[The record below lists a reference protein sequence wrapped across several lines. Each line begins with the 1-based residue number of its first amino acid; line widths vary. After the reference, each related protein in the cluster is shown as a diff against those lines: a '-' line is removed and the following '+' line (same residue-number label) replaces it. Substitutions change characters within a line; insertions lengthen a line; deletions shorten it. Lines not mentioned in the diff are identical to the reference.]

1 MRAFRRSFPLMLG
14 AALLASCAINP
25 VTGERQLSLIGTQ
38 QEIQMGQEAAAQVK
52 DQIGLVQND
61 ALQAYV
67 SSVGMPLAKGS
78 ERPDLPWEFHVVDD
92 PSPNAF
98 ALPGGFIFVTRGLMD
113 LMGSE
118 AQLAAVLGHEI
129 GHVTARHS
137 VTQLSRA
144 ELAQLGLGVGMVL
157 LPDLQNFSG
166 LASTGLGLI
175 FLKYS
180 RDDERQADQ
189 LGFRYALAH
198 GYDVRQMAVVFQ
210 SLERASELTG
220 GSSLPNWM
228 SSHPATPDRIQ
239 TVDQRVAALNQ
250 PLNNLKVGR
259 DVYLNHL
266 DGLVFGMDPREGY
279 FKGSTFVHPDMR
291 FQIQFP
297 AGWQTQNTAQSVA
310 AGSPNNDAA
319 VQLTLAGD
327 TTPEAAARAFA
338 AQQGVQAGTPVSV
351 DIHGLPAVGVP
362 FDASSQNGQALRG
375 IATFVRYDGRTFSLL
390 GYSAASAF
398 AGYNDVIHNWA
409 RSFQPVTDPAL
420 IDVKPQRLRIVK
432 LPRAMTLGAFN
443 TAYPSAVTMDQLALI
458 NQVDGKDTQLAAGT
472 LVKRVVKE

>member
-1 MRAFRRSFPLMLG
+1 MRAFRRSLPLLLG
-14 AALLASCAINP
+14 VALLADCAINP

-38 QEIQMGQEAAAQVK
+38 QEIDMGRQAATQVK
-52 DQIGLVQND
+52 AEIGLVQDD

-67 SSVGMPLAKGS
+67 SSVGMPLARGS

-137 VTQLSRA
+137 VTQMSRA

-157 LPDLQNFSG
+157 LPGLQNYG
-166 LASTGLGLI
+166 QLASTGLGLL

-189 LGFRYALAH
+189 LGFRYALAR
-198 GYDVRQMAVVFQ
+198 GYDVRQMATVFQ
-210 SLERASELTG
+210 SLEKASELAG
-220 GSSLPNWM
+220 GSSLPSWM
-228 SSHPATPDRIQ
+228 SSHPAPPERIQ
-239 TVDQRVAALNQ
+239 TVDKRVAALDQ
-250 PLNNLKVGR
+250 PLSDLKVGR

-266 DGLVFGMDPREGY
+266 NGLVFGMDPRDG
-279 FKGSTFVHPDMR
+279 FFDGSTFVHPNMR
-291 FQIQFP
+291 FRMQFP
-297 AGWQTQNTAQSVA
+297 DGWQTQNTAQSVV

-327 TTPEAAARAFA
+327 TAPEAAARAFA
-338 AQQGVQAGTPVSV
+338 AQDGIQAGSAVSV
-351 DIHGLPAVGVP
+351 AIHGLPAVAVP
-362 FDASSQNGQALRG
+362 FDATTQSGALRG

-390 GYSAASAF
+390 GYAAANAF
-398 AGYNDVIHNWA
+398 NTYEDAFHNWA
-409 RSFQPVTDPAL
+409 GSFERLTDPAL
-420 IDVKPQRLRIVK
+420 LNVKPKRLRIVQ
-432 LPRAMTLGAFN
+432 LPRAMTLAQFAS
-443 TAYPSAVTMDQLALI
+443 AYPSVVSIDQLALI
-458 NQVDGKDTQLAAGT
+458 NQVDGPDARLAAGT
-472 LVKRVVKE
+472 LVKRVVQE

>member
-1 MRAFRRSFPLMLG
+1 MRAFRRSLPLLLG
-14 AALLASCAINP
+14 AALLADCAINP

-38 QEIQMGQEAAAQVK
+38 QEIDMGRQAAVQVK
-52 DQIGLVQND
+52 DEIGLVQDD

-67 SSVGMPLAKGS
+67 ASVGMPLARGS

-137 VTQLSRA
+137 VSQISQQ
-144 ELAQLGLGVGMVL
+144 ELATLGLGVGMAVL
-157 LPDLQNFSG
+157 PGLQKYG
-166 LASTGLGLI
+166 QLASTGLGLL

-189 LGFRYALAH
+189 LGFRYALDH
-198 GYDVRQMAVVFQ
+198 GYDVRQMATVFQ
-210 SLERASELTG
+210 SLEKASELAG
-220 GSSLPNWM
+220 GSSLPTWL
-228 SSHPATPDRIQ
+228 SSHPAPPDRIQ
-239 TVDQRVAALNQ
+239 AVDKRVAALNQ

-266 DGLVFGMDPREGY
+266 NGLIFGMDPREGY
-279 FKGSTFVHPDMR
+279 FKGTTFVHPDMR
-291 FQIQFP
+291 FEIRFP
-297 AGWQTQNTAQSVA
+297 DGWQTQNTAQSVA
-310 AGSPNNDAA
+310 AGSPQNNAA

-327 TTPEAAARAFA
+327 TTPDAAARAFA

-351 DIHGLPAVGVP
+351 TIHGLPAVGVP
-362 FDASSQNGQALRG
+362 FSATTQSGALRG
-375 IATFVRYDGRTFSLL
+375 IATFLRDDGRTFSLL
-390 GYSAASAF
+390 GYAAADAYDTYEDTF
-398 AGYNDVIHNWA
+398 HAWAG
-409 RSFQPVTDPAL
+409 SFQRVTDPAL
-420 IDVKPQRLRIVK
+420 LNVKPKRLRIVQ
-432 LPRAMTLGAFN
+432 LPRAMTLAAFAA
-443 TAYPSAVTMDQLALI
+443 AYPSVVTLDQLALI
-458 NQVDGKDTQLAAGT
+458 NQVDGNNAQLARGA
-472 LVKRVVKE
+472 LVKQVVQE